1 MPPQV
6 LHVAGQVGEQH
17 LNLVAPLG
25 LQEEALVVAAGEKEQ
40 SLSRLGWSSSDPV
53 SFLPLLLHEHGCVWP
68 PSLASSHLHPPR
80 SSLPMAIP
88 PAWNRAPTPPR
99 PALAASSR
107 QKEAGFALGGADKLK
122 VGATGAQ
129 GSLIVFFS
137 QT

>member
-1 MPPQV
+1 M
-6 LHVAGQVGEQH
+6 
-17 LNLVAPLG
+17 
-25 LQEEALVVAAGEKEQ
+25 
-40 SLSRLGWSSSDPV
+40 SMDV
-53 SFLPLLLHEHGCVWP
+53 SGHP
-68 PSLASSHLHPPR
+68 PSLHPTFIRPR

-88 PAWNRAPTPPR
+88 PAPTPPR